1 MMDIIPGSIIFAG
14 NVFAIIM
21 SSSEENEFLC
31 AKIEFNPEYMHRA
44 FLDISDERYFSSIK
58 EGKKIFSLCVKRKIK
73 KDKIEKTFGSV
84 NEDTLGKIKII
95 CDMELQ
101 CRNYEKQHG

>member
-21 SSSEENEFLC
+21 SSPEENEFLC
-31 AKIEFNPEYMHRA
+31 TKVEFNPDYMHRA
-44 FLDISDERYFSSIK
+44 FLDISDESYFSSIN

-73 KDKIEKTFGSV
+73 KDNIEKTFGV
-84 NEDTLGKIKII
+84 INETTLEKINII
-95 CDMELQ
+95 CDMELHS
-101 CRNYEKQHG
+101 RNYEKQNG